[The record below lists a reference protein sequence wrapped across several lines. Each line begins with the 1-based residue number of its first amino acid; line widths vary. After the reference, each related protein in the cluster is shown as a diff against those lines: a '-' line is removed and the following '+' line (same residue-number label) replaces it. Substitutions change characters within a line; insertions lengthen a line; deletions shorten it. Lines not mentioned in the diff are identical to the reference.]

1 LGREIA
7 ADLSVIGPG
16 AQFYKGGPGTMGDQT
31 EDPGE
36 RERLLERIRA
46 GDRQA
51 AAELLPRYRDRL
63 RRMIDLRL
71 DARLHRRLDASDIV
85 QDALLDIASRLD
97 EYVKDPKLPFFL
109 WMRMIAGDRLLR
121 LHRQHLGAKMRD
133 LGREVSLYKSAL
145 PAASSFA
152 LASMLLGRLTSAT
165 QAAVRAE
172 RLLRIQEALNALE
185 PIDREVLALRH
196 FEQLSPAETAT
207 ALGLR
212 PDAAS
217 KQYIRAL
224 KRRKQ
229 ALVDMPGG
237 LEAL

>member
-1 LGREIA
+1 MSNQI
-7 ADLSVIGPG
+7 
-16 AQFYKGGPGTMGDQT
+16 

-36 RERLLERIRA
+36 CDRLLERIQA

-71 DARLHRRLDASDIV
+71 DARLHRRLDASDVV
-85 QDALLDIASRLD
+85 QDALLDIAARLD
-97 EYVKDPKLPFFL
+97 DYVKDPRLPFFL

-133 LGREVSLYKSAL
+133 LGREVSLYRSAL

-152 LASMLLGRLTSAT
+152 LASMLLGRLSSPT

-172 RLLRIQEALNALE
+172 RLVRIQDALNALE

-196 FEQLSPAETAT
+196 FEQLSPAETAA
-207 ALGLR
+207 ALDLK

-217 KQYIRAL
+217 KRYIRAL
-224 KRRKQ
+224 RRLKQ
-229 ALVDMPGG
+229 ALADMPGG

>member
-1 LGREIA
+1 M
-7 ADLSVIGPG
+7 S
-16 AQFYKGGPGTMGDQT
+16 DQI
-31 EDPGE
+31 EDPGDC
-36 RERLLERIRA
+36 ERLLERIQA

-71 DARLHRRLDASDIV
+71 DARLHRRLDASDVV

-97 EYVKDPKLPFFL
+97 DYVKDPKLPFFL

-133 LGREVSLYKSAL
+133 LGREVSLYRSAL

-152 LASMLLGRLTSAT
+152 LASMLLGRLSSPT

-172 RLLRIQEALNALE
+172 RLLRIQDALNALE

-207 ALGLR
+207 ALDLK

-217 KQYIRAL
+217 KRYIRAL
-224 KRRKQ
+224 KRLKQ
-229 ALVDMPGG
+229 ALAEMPGG